1 MTEQESDKN
10 RAAAVTAHILSDAF
24 SPLLT
29 PTLAMA
35 ATLWLTNLRYLPSGV
50 LWWALIGVFLITGM
64 LPALLIFWLI
74 RKGKVSDT
82 SISNPKQRFVPY
94 SFAILCY
101 IGAAVFVTTL
111 HAPTWMPVFFLAAS
125 VVTALSMLIT
135 RWWKISAHSASAG
148 GVAALVYW
156 LVFNGY
162 LNISPMFW
170 LSAAFII
177 VGLVGW
183 ARLYLN
189 HHTPTQVLAGAVMAF
204 IIEYAAVSLI

>member
-1 MTEQESDKN
+1 MIEQETQANK
-10 RAAAVTAHILSDAF
+10 AAATTAHILSDVF

-29 PTLAMA
+29 PTYAMA

-50 LWWALIGVFLITGM
+50 LWWALVGVFLITCF
-64 LPALLIFWLI
+64 LPASFIFWLM

-82 SISNPKQRFVPY
+82 SISNPRQRFIPY
-94 SFAILCY
+94 SFAIVCY
-101 IGAAVFVTTL
+101 VGAAIFVVVL
-111 HAPTWMPVFFLAAS
+111 HAPGWMPRFFLGAA

-135 RWWKISAHSASAG
+135 KWWKISAHAASAG
-148 GVAALVYW
+148 GVAALIYW

-162 LNISPMFW
+162 LNTAPMLW
-170 LSAAFII
+170 LTASFLI
-177 VGLVGW
+177 VGFVAW

-204 IIEYAAVSLI
+204 IIEYSAVTFF